1 MGIARLSTRGDAMGN
16 WQDRLKRISKPAAS
30 EREVLESIETTAAM
44 LGFDMGNR
52 SMTFSASQ
60 LWSEASAAGPV
71 PRSVGGG
78 LHPGHA
84 RWAPT
89 LRPVA
94 NPAGQRQA
102 WPSRNSHA
110 LVRLRGSSRAG
121 PATHG
126 APHRARTVALTE
138 RELEVLKL
146 TAQGKTSSEIAAL
159 LMVSGNTVN
168 FHIRNAML
176 KLQARNKTAAAVC
189 AALQGWLNG

>member
-1 MGIARLSTRGDAMGN
+1 MGN
-16 WQDRLKRISKPAAS
+16 WQDRLNRISKPAAS

-44 LGFDMGNR
+44 LGFDMVNR

-60 LWSEASAAGPV
+60 LWSEARLLGLCHGLSEEDFTLAMRGGPLPSAPSPTPPV
-71 PRSVGGG
+71 NGKLGRREIRMRWFAFVVH
-78 LHPGHA
+78 LVLDQQRMA
-84 RWAPT
+84 RPT
-89 LRPVA
+89 
-94 NPAGQRQA
+94 GQGQS
-102 WPSRNSHA
+102 P
-110 LVRLRGSSRAG
+110 
-121 PATHG
+121 
-126 APHRARTVALTE
+126 LTE